1 MPEIIETTV
10 YHLDELDARAKEK
23 ARNWYR
29 EGGFDHDWFEFVFD
43 DFEQICEILGIR
55 LKTRAIP
62 LMGGGT
68 RQKPRIWFS
77 GFWSQGDGA
86 CFEAFYSYRKDAAR
100 ALRSHA
106 PQDADLHA
114 VADAMKAIQA
124 RNFYQL
130 HADISHRGHYYHEFC
145 MEISVQRDSPTYQPM
160 TDDAEEA
167 LADAL
172 RDLAQWLYRQLHA
185 EYEYLISDEAVDEVI
200 TANAYTFTGS
210 GRRFG

>member
-10 YHLDELDARAKEK
+10 YRLDELDDRAKER

-29 EGGFDHDWFEFVFD
+29 EGALDYEWFDSVFE
-43 DFEQICEILGIR
+43 DFEQICKILGIC
-55 LKTRAIP
+55 LKTTAVP

-86 CFEAFYSYRKDAAR
+86 CFEASYSYRKDASR
-100 ALRSHA
+100 GLRGYA
-106 PQDADLHA
+106 PQDAELHA
-114 VADAMKAIQA
+114 IADAMQAIQ
-124 RNFYQL
+124 RGNFFQL
-130 HADISHRGHYYHEFC
+130 YADISHRGRYHHEFS
-145 MEISVQRDSPTYQPM
+145 MEIFVERDSPTYQPM
-160 TDDAEEA
+160 TDDAEET

-172 RDLAQWLYRQLHA
+172 RDLARWLYRQLRA
-185 EYEYLISDEAVDEVI
+185 EYEYLTSDEAVDEVI
-200 TANAYTFTGS
+200 TANAYTFTES

>member
-1 MPEIIETTV
+1 MPRIIETVV
-10 YHLDELDARAKEK
+10 YCLEELSDSAREN

-29 EGGFDHDWFEFVFD
+29 ERVLDDEWFDSVFE
-43 DFEQICEILGIR
+43 DFEQICEILGVR
-55 LKTRAIP
+55 LKTRAVP

-86 CFEAFYSYRKDAAR
+86 CFEAFYSYRKDASR

-106 PQDADLHA
+106 PQDAELHA
-114 VADAMKAIQA
+114 VADAMQAIQR

-130 HADISHRGHYYHEFC
+130 HADISHRGRYHHEFC
-145 MEISVQRDSPTYQPM
+145 MEIFVERDSPTYQPM
-160 TDDAEEA
+160 TDDAEET

-172 RDLAQWLYRQLHA
+172 RDLARWLYRQLRA
-185 EYEYLISDEAVDEVI
+185 EYEYLTSDEAVDEVI
-200 TANAYTFTGS
+200 TANAYRFTES